1 MNEVGALSILLGIVV
16 VCSRGAL
23 LVAPAATLRWFAT
36 LIGTNSGSRVLGALV
51 LALGASMAWAGAGE
65 DSGLATILSVVGWA
79 AVGISAV
86 AMVLF
91 PAVYRAIA
99 EALLPSDID
108 TDPDLSGWRVLGL
121 AGVVVGG
128 LLIYFGALAL

>member
-1 MNEVGALSILLGIVV
+1 MNEVGAMSILLGIVV

-23 LVAPAATLRWFAT
+23 LVAPAATLRWFAAA
-36 LIGTNSGSRVLGALV
+36 IGTNSGSRVFGALG

-79 AVGISAV
+79 SVGISAV
-86 AMVLF
+86 ALVLF
-91 PAVYRAIA
+91 PAIYRAIV
-99 EALLPSDID
+99 EAVLPSDID
-108 TDPDLSGWRVLGL
+108 TDVNLSGWRVLGL

-128 LLIYFGALAL
+128 LFIYFGALAL